1 MANNIYCDDAGFTG
15 DNLLN
20 VDQPYFAYS
29 AIAIDPEDAAGLVAD
44 LRARFRIGD
53 PEIKGMALYQ
63 RAYALDA
70 ISWLLNELGERASVA
85 VSDKL
90 YSLACKF
97 FEYVFEPVLAPNS
110 LFFYERG
117 FHLHIANV
125 IWAHL
130 VRGDMS
136 TKRIAGRFET
146 LMRRRR
152 GEPQRFFEPL
162 GATGQ
167 PDPIDAI
174 QRFAHACRPQIEKEM
189 DGLADENGRVKWVLD
204 LSFSSAKSV
213 LCTMGER
220 FGALNVMFDDSK
232 PLMAYRDFFDGFVG
246 RTEIPSMTLRG
257 RTAPLIFNLAKPVAF
272 GSSKTEPGLQL
283 ADLVAS
289 FSALASRD
297 RETTRGREILS
308 ACLPWFNDESVWPD
322 LDHLR
327 LDRKE
332 NMLNA
337 VMLLELVARAESG
350 KDIIEGM
357 PFFYEAASRHYDVN
371 PPLGIAADR

>member
-1 MANNIYCDDAGFTG
+1 MATNIYCDDAGFTG
-15 DNLLN
+15 DDLLN
-20 VDQPYFAYS
+20 LDQPYFAYS
-29 AIAIDPEDAAGLVAD
+29 AIAIGPGAAAELVAE
-44 LRARFRIGD
+44 LRARFRIRD
-53 PEIKGMALYQ
+53 TEIKGMALY
-63 RAYALDA
+63 RRPYALEA
-70 ISWLLNELGERASVA
+70 IGWLLGELGDRASVA

-97 FEYVFEPVLAPNS
+97 FEYVFEPVLARNS

-117 FHLHIANV
+117 FHLHVANV

-130 VRGDMS
+130 VRGDLS
-136 TKRIAGRFET
+136 TARIADRFET

-152 GEPQRFFEPL
+152 GEPQRFFEPHD
-162 GATGQ
+162 TDGQ

-174 QRFAHACRPQIEKEM
+174 QRFAHACRVEIEEEM
-189 DGLADENGRVKWVLD
+189 AGLADENGRVKWVLD

-220 FGALNVMFDDSK
+220 FGALDVMFDDSK
-232 PLMAYRDFFDGFVG
+232 PLFAYRDFFDGFIG
-246 RTEIPSMTLRG
+246 RTDTPYMALRG
-257 RTAPLIFNLAKPVAF
+257 RSAPLVFNLAKPVAF
-272 GSSKTEPGLQL
+272 GSSRQEPGLQL

-289 FSALASRD
+289 FSALAARD
-297 RETTRGREILS
+297 RETSRGHEILA

-332 NMLNA
+332 NALNA
-337 VMLLELVARAESG
+337 VMLLELVARAEAG
-350 KDIIEGM
+350 EDVVAGM
-357 PFFYEAASRHYDVN
+357 PRFYQAASSYYEVS
-371 PPLGIAADR
+371 PPFGLAAD

>member
-1 MANNIYCDDAGFTG
+1 MATNIYCDDAGFTG

-29 AIAIDPEDAAGLVAD
+29 AIAIGPDAAAELIAE
-44 LRARFRIGD
+44 LRARFRIRD

-63 RAYALDA
+63 RPYALEA
-70 ISWLLNELGERASVA
+70 IGWLLGELGDRASVS

-97 FEYVFEPVLAPNS
+97 FEYVFEPVLARNS

-117 FHLHIANV
+117 FHLHVANV

-136 TKRIAGRFET
+136 TARIAGRFEA

-152 GEPQRFFEPL
+152 GEPQLFFEPHD
-162 GATGQ
+162 AAGQ
-167 PDPIDAI
+167 PNPIDAI
-174 QRFAHACRPQIEKEM
+174 QRFAHACRSPIEKEM
-189 DGLADENGRVKWVLD
+189 AGLADENGRVKWVLD

-220 FGALNVMFDDSK
+220 FGALDVMFDDSK
-232 PLMAYRDFFDGFVG
+232 PLLAYRDFFDSFID
-246 RTEIPSMTLRG
+246 RIDIPYMTLRG
-257 RTAPLIFNLAKPVAF
+257 RSAPLVFNLAKPVAF
-272 GSSKTEPGLQL
+272 GSSKQEPGLQL

-289 FSALASRD
+289 FSALAARD
-297 RETTRGREILS
+297 RQTTRGQEILA

-332 NMLNA
+332 NALNA
-337 VMLLELVARAESG
+337 VMLLELVARAEAG
-350 KDIIEGM
+350 EDVVEGM
-357 PFFYEAASRHYDVN
+357 PLFYESASSYYEVS
-371 PPLGIAADR
+371 PPFGLAGD

>member
-1 MANNIYCDDAGFTG
+1 MATNIYCDDAGFTG

-29 AIAIDPEDAAGLVAD
+29 AIAIGPDAAAELIAE
-44 LRARFRIGD
+44 LRARFRIRD

-63 RAYALDA
+63 RPYALAA
-70 ISWLLNELGERASVA
+70 IGWLLGELGDRASVA

-97 FEYVFEPVLAPNS
+97 FEYVFEPVLARNS

-117 FHLHIANV
+117 FHLHVANV

-136 TKRIAGRFET
+136 TARIAGRFEA

-152 GEPQRFFEPL
+152 GEPQLFFEPHH
-162 GATGQ
+162 AAGQ
-167 PDPIDAI
+167 PNPIDAI
-174 QRFAHACRPQIEKEM
+174 QRFAHACRSPIEKEM
-189 DGLADENGRVKWVLD
+189 AGLADENGRVKWVLD

-220 FGALNVMFDDSK
+220 FGALDVMFDDSK
-232 PLMAYRDFFDGFVG
+232 PLLAYRDFFDSFIDRIDV
-246 RTEIPSMTLRG
+246 PYMTLRG
-257 RTAPLIFNLAKPVAF
+257 RSAPLVFNLAKPVAF
-272 GSSKTEPGLQL
+272 GSSKQEPGLQL

-289 FSALASRD
+289 FSALAARD
-297 RETTRGREILS
+297 RQTTRGQEILA

-332 NMLNA
+332 NALNA
-337 VMLLELVARAESG
+337 VMLLELVARAEAG
-350 KDIIEGM
+350 EDVVEGM
-357 PFFYEAASRHYDVN
+357 PLFYESASSYYEVS
-371 PPLGIAADR
+371 PPFGLAGD